1 MLLPSYV
8 VDNGWMI
15 LTRTSIRFQSQM
27 QPRYGLCKTCSVYGS
42 NWCVEATLD
51 AWEGSKTST
60 ICHEAWHTIE
70 DILGD
75 VFDAITLVPHA

>member
-15 LTRTSIRFQSQM
+15 LTLQANVS
-27 QPRYGLCKTCSVYGS
+27 KVKCSRGMGCARRVYGS

-51 AWEGSKTST
+51 AWEGPKTST

-70 DILGD
+70 DILEDG
-75 VFDAITLVPHA
+75 FDAITLVPYE